1 MNETA
6 LQGFVKIVEME
17 SFSEAADA
25 LFMSQSA
32 LSQQIRAL
40 EKQLKVELFRHT
52 RRQVI
57 LTPAGQEFYP
67 KARHILELYQEA
79 VLQAQAVEL
88 KEHPP
93 KRHLLIGY
101 QNTALEMLGYDLFAA
116 TETLSSRYSPLMH
129 RCTNRKDIWR
139 SLLNGTID
147 LSLQIECAEITAMG
161 LRFTPA
167 VYVPEFGVPFHTPA
181 EVPRGQISLEQ
192 AMQYRWMFA
201 APPEQSLYETA
212 LLQEA
217 AAWQGEVI
225 RNVKTV
231 KYELPSVMWMPGV
244 YYRRPDPERV
254 LILDWKKGMRFGIV
268 TKADPEPVVQA
279 YVQELQQTLP
289 QLSCAVFGLELEAAE
304 E

>member
-1 MNETA
+1 MNENA
-6 LQGFVKIVEME
+6 LQSFVKIVELE

-25 LFMSQSA
+25 LFVSQSA
-32 LSQQIRAL
+32 LSQQIRTL

-57 LTPAGQEFYP
+57 LTPAGRKFYP
-67 KARHILELYQEA
+67 KARHILALYQEA

-93 KRHLLIGY
+93 KRHILIGY

-116 TETLSSRYSPLMH
+116 TETLSNRYSPLMH

-161 LRFTPA
+161 LQFVPA

-181 EVPRGQISLEQ
+181 EVPRGHISLEQ

-201 APPEQSLYETA
+201 NALEQSRYETA
-212 LLQEA
+212 LMQEA
-217 AAWQGEVI
+217 AARQGEVI
-225 RNVKTV
+225 RNVKSV
-231 KYELPSVMWMPGV
+231 KYELPSIMWAPGV
-244 YYRRPDPERV
+244 YYRRPDLAHV
-254 LILDWKKGMRFGIV
+254 FILDWNRGHRFGIV
-268 TKADPEPVVQA
+268 TRKDPDPVVQE
-279 YVQELQQTLP
+279 YVQELRKILP
-289 QLSCAVFGLELEAAE
+289 HISDALFGLALETAE